1 MKKLALLTAVLLLF
15 GLTAGFA
22 EATVDVSGSAEVTF
36 GYNLDDGGAGFENS
50 EDIAFVVTFVPE
62 STVASDMMDGWHGWI
77 EFADFS
83 VEYDQDGVIRYAP
96 FVTQDIIGEDTNDDQ
111 IADTFT
117 DYNNLPVIL
126 VTEPDVTAK
135 ITNGTIWVKI
145 YNDPAFDGVDVV
157 EPIEDDTDVT
167 SPGGDWA
174 AEDEE
179 AEDDIDQNLTEGGG
193 ITIGYDSDMIDVEVY
208 VADYDGYS
216 DAADVSDDWIFGAKV
231 AVSASGADL
240 TVEVGKGIEGTN
252 VVATDDDELNVAAS
266 ASYTLDAGM
275 MTVVPYVGIDGY
287 QTTAVDFVFEF
298 AGGVDVTFTNDDTVG
313 VHTFYS
319 GRDFGGEMSEGFD
332 VELVVAE
339 DAEAGFVPGLGVD
352 VMFGYYDLGGTGDAD
367 MLLNLDAEYMLGDIV
382 PFVGFDYDALGGA
395 DAIMK
400 VDAGVKYT
408 GIPMTTILAQWNS
421 GDLGASPDPLL
432 GSIEFQAEVEM

>member
-1 MKKLALLTAVLLLF
+1 
-15 GLTAGFA
+15 
-22 EATVDVSGSAEVTF
+22 
-36 GYNLDDGGAGFENS
+36 LD
-50 EDIAFVVTFVPE
+50 FVVSFVPE
-62 STVASDMMDGWHGWI
+62 QTIASDMMDGWHGYI
-77 EFADFS
+77 EFADLS
-83 VEYDQDGVIRYAP
+83 VEYDFDGVIRYFGA
-96 FVTQDIIGEDTNDDQ
+96 IIGEDTDDDQ

-126 VTEPDVTAK
+126 VTDPDITAK
-135 ITNGTIWVKI
+135 ITNGTIWIQV
-145 YNDPAFDGVDVV
+145 YNDPGFDGVDLV
-157 EPIEDDTDVT
+157 EPIEDDTDVS

-208 VADYDGYS
+208 IADYDGYS
-216 DAADVSDDWIFGAKV
+216 DAADVADDWIFGAKV
-231 AVSASGADL
+231 AVVASGAEL
-240 TVEVGKGIEGTN
+240 TVVIGKGIEGTN
-252 VVATDDDELNVAAS
+252 VAATDDDELNVAAS

-275 MTVVPYVGIDGY
+275 MTVVPYVGFDGY

-298 AGGVDVTFTNDDTVG
+298 AGGVDVTFTNDDEVG
-313 VHTFYS
+313 VHAFYS

-332 VELVVAE
+332 VELVVTE

-367 MLLNLDAEYMLGDIV
+367 MLLNLDAEYMFGDIV
-382 PFVGFDYDALGGA
+382 PFVGFDYDAPGGA
-395 DAIMK
+395 DAIIK

-421 GDLGASPDPLL
+421 GDLGAATPVM
-432 GSIEFQAEVEM
+432 GSIEIQAEVEM